1 MNKKGLYWDF
11 FFQGYMWIVGFPQ
24 RIFLFFSN
32 FFGNLYGLL
41 FLILVSPK
49 DWIESNFKPLNY
61 WYSLPLSLL
70 LLGKRE
76 KKDALR
82 GIVRPSKMA
91 IREPLLVQFL
101 ILLCM
106 DLVWQDFCCLFI
118 CNFSCEVQVPR
129 T

>member
-1 MNKKGLYWDF
+1 MIWTKKDCTEIF
-11 FFQGYMWIVGFPQ
+11 FFRGTCELLDSHKESSF
-24 RIFLFFSN
+24 FFSN

-118 CNFSCEVQVPR
+118 CNFSCEV
-129 T
+129 